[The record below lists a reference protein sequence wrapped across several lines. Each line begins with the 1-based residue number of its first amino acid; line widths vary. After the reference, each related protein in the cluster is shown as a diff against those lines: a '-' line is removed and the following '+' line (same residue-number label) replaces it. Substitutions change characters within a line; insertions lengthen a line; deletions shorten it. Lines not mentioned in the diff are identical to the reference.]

1 MTHGVFSGV
10 MTAIATPFTAQQ
22 TLDLEAFK
30 NLLKMQ
36 KKAGIHGVVVAGTT
50 GESPTLST
58 EERFQLVQV
67 ALQEQ
72 TAEFHIYVGT
82 GTNDTKSTL
91 EQSIFYANFSSA
103 NGARVDG
110 IMIVAPYYNR
120 PNQTGLFEH
129 FKTVCKAVGSTPVCI
144 YNVPG
149 RTGCTLAPTTFF
161 KLALECENIL
171 AIKEAAGDVLVV
183 SELAKLLN
191 AQKFNRKIEILSGDD
206 TTYAPALLCGATGV
220 ISVSSHLIPGAM
232 LQILKASQTNDF
244 LTVQKL
250 HLATLPLNSD
260 LFCAPNP
267 IGLKWALAS
276 LKVCQ
281 NTLRLPLTPLEAKE
295 ITIVQAALDSV
306 KSAGIQLLQ

>member
-10 MTAIATPFTAQQ
+10 MTAIATPFTSQQ

-129 FKTVCKAVGSTPVCI
+129 FKTVCKSVGSTPVCL

-149 RTGCTLAPTTFF
+149 RTGCTLAPPTFF
-161 KLALECENIL
+161 KLALECENIV
-171 AIKEAAGDVLVV
+171 AVKEAAGDVRVI

-191 AQKFNRKIEILSGDD
+191 AHKFGRKIEILTGDD

-220 ISVSSHLIPGAM
+220 ISMDSGER
-232 LQILKASQTNDF
+232 KA
-244 LTVQKL
+244 
-250 HLATLPLNSD
+250 A
-260 LFCAPNP
+260 C
-267 IGLKWALAS
+267 
-276 LKVCQ
+276 
-281 NTLRLPLTPLEAKE
+281 LRVPLTR
-295 ITIVQAALDSV
+295 
-306 KSAGIQLLQ
+306 